1 MRKLQRTNI
10 DGLDLAGHELTEA
23 HLAAVTGGRPK
34 SVINDRCEGDPGR
47 CYDPS
52 RVREQRQV
60 PRW

>member
-1 MRKLQRTNI
+1 MRKLQRTSI
-10 DGLDLAGHELTEA
+10 DSLESAGRELTAA
-23 HLAAVTGGRPK
+23 HLAAVTGGKPK

-52 RVREQRQV
+52 RVREQHQV